1 MSRIGLSATIVAVS
15 LYGCG
20 FTPGTPSG
28 ETSGAGGS
36 PSTGFGGGVGS
47 GNGGA
52 GASMGGSFGT
62 GSSSGAG
69 GDVSPTG
76 TGGGCGQS
84 SVPIMAIPPDIL
96 IVQDKSGSMA
106 NNDSDQSCKNGCG
119 ANSKWS
125 QVTSALN
132 TVVANTQ
139 SSIHWGLKF
148 FSDDGE
154 CSAGGAPVVGVGT
167 MNAQAVANAISGAK
181 PAGNTPT
188 RDAITTGASY
198 LMGVQDSNPR
208 YLLLATDG
216 LPNCPVGC
224 AGMTNPTSACTMF
237 DNPNEDMAA
246 EAAVLAAAQQGFKT
260 FVIGIG
266 TVTAA
271 VNTLNQLAVN
281 GGEAQTG
288 GATSYYAATD
298 PTALQNALDAIVGA
312 VASCTIS
319 LAGAPSGFTNVA
331 VSADTASGP
340 VEIQPDPTNG
350 WSYDANKQNII
361 LNGTSCMDLKSG
373 LYSNLQ
379 FYYACDGTTIHI
391 GAVLP

>member
-1 MSRIGLSATIVAVS
+1 MSRIGLTVAVVAAS
-15 LYGCG
+15 LYGCA

-28 ETSGAGGS
+28 ESSGAGGS
-36 PSTGFGGGVGS
+36 LGLGGSFGTGT
-47 GNGGA
+47 GGA
-52 GASMGGSFGT
+52 GVSSGGSFGT

-76 TGGGCGQS
+76 TGGGCGQAN
-84 SVPIMAIPPDIL
+84 VPIMAIPPDIL

-106 NNDSDQSCKNGCG
+106 NDDSDSSCKNGCG

-125 QVTSALN
+125 QVTAALN

-139 SSIHWGLKF
+139 SSINWGLKF

-154 CSAGGAPVVGVGT
+154 CSASGAPVVAVGA
-167 MNAQAVANAISGAK
+167 MNASQIASAISGAK

-188 RDAITTGASY
+188 RDAITSGASY
-198 LMGVQDSNPR
+198 LTSVQDTNPR

-224 AGMTNPTSACTMF
+224 AGMSKPSSMCTTT
-237 DNPNEDMAA
+237 DNPDEDLAA
-246 EAAVLAAAQQGFKT
+246 EAAVMMAAQQGLKT

-266 TVTAA
+266 DVTSA

-331 VSADTASGP
+331 VSADTSAGI

-361 LNGTSCMDLKSG
+361 LNGTSCTNLKNG
-373 LYSNLQ
+373 TYSNLQ
-379 FYYACDGTTIHI
+379 FYYACDGPTIHI
-391 GAVLP
+391 GAVLPR